1 MAAQRDQNL
10 EAGYE
15 LVRGTRTYS
24 ASVYREEITNAA
36 FLLSG
41 PRDFAARGELL
52 ADLDSRG
59 MVFNTGDMHRTGVT
73 LAVTQALGEHLE
85 LTVAAGRGDALVT
98 DAQEAA
104 SNRGDDIRAVI
115 HRAPRSWLTARAA
128 ASLPVT
134 GTHVGASYGWTD
146 FRALTPV
153 HYSLTG
159 KTGQEVGWNV
169 SVRQPLPSVSGVRME
184 ATAEMRNMLAQG
196 YLPLVAEGR
205 RAILTNSPR
214 GLRGGLSFIF

>member
-1 MAAQRDQNL
+1 
-10 EAGYE
+10 
-15 LVRGTRTYS
+15 
-24 ASVYREEITNAA
+24 
-36 FLLSG
+36 
-41 PRDFAARGELL
+41 
-52 ADLDSRG
+52 
-59 MVFNTGDMHRTGVT
+59 VFNTGDMHRTGVT

-104 SNRGDDIRAVI
+104 SNRGEDLRAGI
-115 HRAPRSWLTARAA
+115 HRAPRSWLTARAS

-159 KTGQEVGWNV
+159 KTGQDMGWNV
-169 SVRQPLPSVSGVRME
+169 SVRQPLP
-184 ATAEMRNMLAQG
+184 A
-196 YLPLVAEGR
+196 
-205 RAILTNSPR
+205 
-214 GLRGGLSFIF
+214 